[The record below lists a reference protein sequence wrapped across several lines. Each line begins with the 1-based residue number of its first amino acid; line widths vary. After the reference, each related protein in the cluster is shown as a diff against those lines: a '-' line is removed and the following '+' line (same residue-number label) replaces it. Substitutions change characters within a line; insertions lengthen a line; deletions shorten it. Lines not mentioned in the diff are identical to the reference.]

1 MIPPR
6 SVDDLSD
13 KVVQRVA
20 RVAVLGQ
27 GYVGLTLALSAAA
40 AGFAVTGIDIDEA
53 RVDALSDGDLPV
65 PGVDQEMFDSA
76 IRTGKVRF
84 SSSTE
89 SIDAADLF
97 FICVPT
103 PLLDGAPDLRHVEA
117 AAREVAT
124 HLKRGA
130 LVVLESTTYPGTTD
144 EVVLPL
150 LERGSRL
157 TCGLDFLLAYSPE
170 RIDPGNDEYTMTN
183 TPRVVGGTTPEATD
197 AAVAFYS
204 QVVEKVVPVSNAR
217 TAETAK
223 LLENTFRHINVAL
236 VNELTMIAHELDI
249 DVWEVIDAAASKPF
263 GFMPFYPG
271 PGIGGHCIPLDPTYL
286 SWQVRRRTG
295 RRFGVLEAAQD
306 VNERMPKYI
315 ASRVGDILNDI
326 GKPVRGSRIFTLG
339 VTYKPDVGDVRES
352 PSLMAMKAL
361 HRKGAVV
368 SFHDPFVE
376 EVPVNGVS
384 IRRKDLLEGL
394 AEADLVLL
402 LTPHSSYDL
411 DCIADRASLV
421 FDTRNAYGGV
431 VPRENVIHL

>member
-1 MIPPR
+1 MPPG
-6 SVDDLSD
+6 SVDGLSA

-20 RVAVLGQ
+20 RLAVLGQ
-27 GYVGLTLALSAAA
+27 GYVGLTLASSAAA
-40 AGFAVTGIDIDEA
+40 AGFAVMGIDIDEA

-76 IRTGKVRF
+76 IRTGNVRF

-117 AAREVAT
+117 AAREVAA

-157 TCGLDFLLAYSPE
+157 TCGPDFLLAYSPE

-204 QVVEKVVPVSNAR
+204 QVVEKVIPVSNAR

-236 VNELTMIAHELDI
+236 VNELTMITHELDI

-306 VNERMPKYI
+306 VNERMPRYI
-315 ASRVGDILNDI
+315 ASRVGDILNDV

-421 FDTRNAYGGV
+421 FDTRNAYGAS